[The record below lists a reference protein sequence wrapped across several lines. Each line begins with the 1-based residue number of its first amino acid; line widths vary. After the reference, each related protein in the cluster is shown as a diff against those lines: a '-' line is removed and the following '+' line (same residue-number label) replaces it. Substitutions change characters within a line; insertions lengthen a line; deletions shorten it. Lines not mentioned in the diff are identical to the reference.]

1 MSDNSYQKYQ
11 KYLKYKQKY
20 LNLIK
25 QYGNGRRDLIQ
36 IDPKNLDLIKK
47 NIAEYIQQTFGI
59 DPEKILYEEKDGF
72 IKSFY
77 IDSFDKINQ
86 LNLLQKIINEENT
99 KLNLNIPNIPN
110 IPDIKKDFLDTIW
123 EYRMDIVH
131 TILDPMSPIEVV
143 YFLENTLAKEDH
155 NKTAL
160 YLAARKGNIEF
171 LEYIL
176 TKVGPKNMTKLL
188 SILDDE
194 GRTVLMAAV
203 SAVKNQERTFDMI
216 LYFTLP
222 ELIIHK
228 DHNKRNLYDWFKL
241 RHIENPYITQRIN
254 DIFLLLNKGII

>member
-1 MSDNSYQKYQ
+1 MSDNSYQKY
-11 KYLKYKQKY
+11 LKYKKKY
-20 LNLIK
+20 LNLII
-25 QYGNGRRDLIQ
+25 QYGNGRRELIP
-36 IDPKNLDLIKK
+36 IDPKNLDSIKEK
-47 NIAEYIQQTFGI
+47 IAEYIKQTFGI
-59 DPEKILYEEKDGF
+59 DPERILYEEKDSF

-77 IDSFDKINQ
+77 INGFDKINQ
-86 LNLLQKIINEENT
+86 LNLIQEKINEENT
-99 KLNLNIPNIPN
+99 KLNLNIPNIP
-110 IPDIKKDFLDTIW
+110 DIKKDFLDAIW
-123 EYRMDIVH
+123 DYRMDIVH
-131 TILDPMSPIEVV
+131 AILDPMSPIDIVK
-143 YFLENTLAKEDH
+143 FLENTLAKEDH

-171 LEYIL
+171 LKYIYE
-176 TKVGPKNMTKLL
+176 KVGHVNMTKLL

-228 DHNKRNLYDWFKL
+228 DRNKRNLYDWFKL